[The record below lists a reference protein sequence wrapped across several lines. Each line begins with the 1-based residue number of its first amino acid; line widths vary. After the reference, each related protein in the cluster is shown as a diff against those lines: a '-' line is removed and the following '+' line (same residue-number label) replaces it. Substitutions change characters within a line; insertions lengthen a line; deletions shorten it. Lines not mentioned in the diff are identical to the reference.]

1 MSASVAGGGPAVVRP
16 IRHLRWWIGGMLFA
30 STVINYVD
38 RQTLTVLSPFLK
50 DEFQWTNEDYA
61 LIVIAFRVAYAF
73 GMTAL
78 GRLMDRVGTRMG
90 LAVTVAC
97 YSVVSIFTS
106 LASGLRSFIVF
117 RFLLALAESPNWPA
131 ATKTVAEWFPKQE
144 RGWAVALFDSGS
156 SIGAAIAPALV
167 IWLYH
172 SFGGWRPAFLITGAL
187 GFVWIVGWML
197 LYRKPE
203 EHPRLGAE
211 ERAMILA
218 DRAESETSA
227 GTGAAVE
234 AVRPGMLTLLRQPQT
249 WGTIVA
255 RSFSD
260 PVWFFVTD
268 WFMLFLVAKG
278 FTPESTLIAFW
289 IPFIAADLGNF
300 AGGGVSS
307 WLIRRGWSV
316 ATARKTVVFA
326 GALGMMML
334 LPATLMTNLF
344 AIAGLFGVATFSYA
358 AYSTMAIVLP
368 ADIFRSG
375 SVATVSGM
383 CGTAAQTLTI
393 GTTFLIG
400 RVSEHHSFTPVLV
413 VGSMVPLIG
422 AVLVLILVRNPKGA
436 RPSFMREI

>member
-1 MSASVAGGGPAVVRP
+1 MIAPPARVRP

-30 STVINYVD
+30 STVINYID
-38 RQTLTVLSPFLK
+38 RQTLSVLAPFLK
-50 DEFQWTNEDYA
+50 EEQNWSNEDYA

-78 GRLMDRVGTRMG
+78 GRVMDRVGTRLG

-97 YSVVSIFTS
+97 YSVVAMLTS

-131 ATKTVAEWFPKQE
+131 ATKTVAEWFPKHE
-144 RGWAVALFDSGS
+144 RGWAVALFDTGS
-156 SIGAAIAPALV
+156 SIGAAVAPALV

-172 SFGGWRPAFLITGAL
+172 SFGGWRPAFVITGLL
-187 GFVWIVGWML
+187 GFLWIVGWWL
-197 LYRKPE
+197 LYQPPE
-203 EHPRLGAE
+203 THPRLGEE

-218 DRAESETSA
+218 DRAESEA
-227 GTGAAVE
+227 GLPAEGD
-234 AVRPGMLTLLRQPQT
+234 RPSILTLLRQPQT
-249 WGTIVA
+249 WGTIIA
-255 RSFSD
+255 RSFTD
-260 PVWFFVTD
+260 PVWFFITD
-268 WFMLFLVAKG
+268 WFMIFLVAKG
-278 FTPESTLIAFW
+278 FRPESTLIAFW

-307 WLIRRGWSV
+307 WLIRRGWPV
-316 ATARKTVVFA
+316 GRARKTVIVV
-326 GALGMMML
+326 GAVGMMAL
-334 LPATLMTNLF
+334 LPAVAMTNLF

-368 ADIFRSG
+368 TDIYRSG

-383 CGTAAQTLTI
+383 CGTAAQVLTI

-400 RVSEHHSFTPVLV
+400 RVSEQHSFAPILAVA
-413 VGSMVPLIG
+413 SIVPLVG
-422 AVLVLILVRNPKGA
+422 AVLVLLLVRNPRGA
-436 RPSFMREI
+436 APAFLKKI